1 MSAANLLPDSAL
13 QAAPEVSDDACEPP
27 LPTQPW
33 HAPPDLL
40 EALGPFEFDFELEHE
55 QTLGDGAEL
64 EGGLEVGTEGF
75 DFHDTIPAPPWLD
88 EPAEALEMPVFPA
101 R

>member
-13 QAAPEVSDDACEPP
+13 QPTPEVSNDASEAP

-40 EALGPFEFDFELEHE
+40 EALSSFEFEFEH
-55 QTLGDGAEL
+55 EL
-64 EGGLEVGTEGF
+64 EGGVELEGGTESF

-88 EPAEALEMPVFPA
+88 EPGDPLELPVFPA

>member
-1 MSAANLLPDSAL
+1 MSAANPLSDSAL
-13 QAAPEVSDDACEPP
+13 QAVPEASDDDSEPS

-33 HAPPDLL
+33 HAPP
-40 EALGPFEFDFELEHE
+40 ALFDSLSAYEP
-55 QTLGDGAEL
+55 EL
-64 EGGLEVGTEGF
+64 EGAEGF

-88 EPAEALEMPVFPA
+88 EPSDALEAEVLPT

>member
-13 QAAPEVSDDACEPP
+13 QLAPDVSDDVHEQA

-40 EALGPFEFDFELEHE
+40 DALGAFELEQE
-55 QTLGDGAEL
+55 FEAEA
-64 EGGLEVGTEGF
+64 EAGPAGF

-88 EPAEALEMPVFPA
+88 EPAEAPELPAFPG

>member
-13 QAAPEVSDDACEPP
+13 QSAPDVGDADCEQA

-33 HAPPDLL
+33 HAPPELFD
-40 EALGPFEFDFELEHE
+40 ALGTFEFESEFEQEPE
-55 QTLGDGAEL
+55 AGGEL
-64 EGGLEVGTEGF
+64 ASF

-88 EPAEALEMPVFPA
+88 EPADALEIPVFPA

>member
-1 MSAANLLPDSAL
+1 MSAVNPLPDSAL
-13 QAAPEVSDDACEPP
+13 HTVPDDADEQA

-33 HAPPDLL
+33 HAPPAFADT
-40 EALGPFEFDFELEHE
+40 LGTLDDYTSDFELEGGFEVESDGRLEE
-55 QTLGDGAEL
+55 QAGS
-64 EGGLEVGTEGF
+64 F

-88 EPAEALEMPVFPA
+88 EPGDALEMPIFPA